1 MLNLVKELCALN
13 GVSSFEDE
21 VRAVIRRKVEPYAE
35 SIRVDAMGNLIV
47 TKKGKKH
54 VGTVMLAAHMDEVG
68 LIIHGITE
76 EGYLRFRFIGGVD
89 RRVTLGKPV
98 RIGPK
103 GIPGVIGLKAY
114 HLVTEDE
121 EKKIPKVEDLYIDIG
136 ADSKEEAG
144 TLVEIGEFAAFDDGI
159 VEFGDGLIKAKA
171 LDDRVGCAVLIKLLR
186 EELPVDCTCVFTVQ
200 EEVGLRGAYGA
211 AFSVKPDYAVVIEG
225 TTAADAPTTARH
237 KRVCAPGRGPVIPVM
252 DGRTIYDR
260 GLFALMTAA
269 AEKRGIPWQ
278 TKQYISGGTDGGA
291 IQRSRAGVR
300 TVGIAAAVRYLHSPS
315 SVASI
320 RDLELLHR
328 LAKGFLEDLGGK
340 YDA

>member
-1 MLNLVKELCALN
+1 
-13 GVSSFEDE
+13 
-21 VRAVIRRKVEPYAE
+21 
-35 SIRVDAMGNLIV
+35 
-47 TKKGKKH
+47 
-54 VGTVMLAAHMDEVG
+54 MDEVG
-68 LIIHGITE
+68 LIIHGITD

-89 RRVTLGKPV
+89 RRVALGKSV

-103 GIPGVIGLKAY
+103 GVPGVVGLKAY
-114 HLVTEDE
+114 HLVTEEE

-136 ADSKEEAG
+136 ADSKAEAG
-144 TLVEIGEFAAFDDGI
+144 ALVALGDFAAFDGEI
-159 VEFGDGLIKAKA
+159 VEFGDGLLKAKA
-171 LDDRVGCAVLIKLLR
+171 LDDRVGCAVLVKLLL
-186 EELPVDCTCVFTVQ
+186 EELPVDCTFVFTVQ

-211 AFSVKPDYAVVIEG
+211 AFSVKPDYAVVVEG
-225 TTAADAPTTARH
+225 TTAADAPVTARH
-237 KRVCAPGRGPVIPVM
+237 KRVCAPGRGPVIPIM

-260 GLFALMTAA
+260 GLFDLMTAA

-300 TVGIAAAVRYLHSPS
+300 TVGVAAAVRYLHSPS

-320 RDLELLHR
+320 RDLELLYNLVR
-328 LAKGFLEDLGGK
+328 GFLEDMGDK